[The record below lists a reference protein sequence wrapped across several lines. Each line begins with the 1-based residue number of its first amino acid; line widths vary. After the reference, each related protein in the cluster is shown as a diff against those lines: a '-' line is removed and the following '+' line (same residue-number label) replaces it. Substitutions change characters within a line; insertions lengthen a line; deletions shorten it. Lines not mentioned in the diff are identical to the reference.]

1 MRLVGT
7 PAPPAVTYT
16 DERTRTV
23 PVLSGNKLE
32 LRTERVAAVLT
43 GQSAVED
50 AVRLEVKVLGDA
62 GPVALRLTEW
72 RTKEVREF
80 ALRGS
85 LGSRAADIPLSVF
98 RGEDDIWAC
107 NSSARES
114 P

>member
-1 MRLVGT
+1 MRLVST

-16 DERTRTV
+16 DERTRIV

-50 AVRLEVKVLGDA
+50 AVRLEVKILGDA

-72 RTKEVREF
+72 RTKETREF

-85 LGSRAADIPLSVF
+85 LGSRAADIPLSAF
-98 RGEDDIWAC
+98 RGRTTSGAS
-107 NSSARES
+107 NSSVRASR
-114 P
+114 